1 MSVEITRDR
10 RRFLSNAAMTVAAA
24 QLGIAGCAKAQSSA
38 ATKLPV
44 EGDLPS
50 LGGATTWLNS
60 QPLTP
65 RGLRGSVVL
74 FNFWTFSCINSIR
87 VFPYL
92 RAWAAK
98 YKQQGFVVIGV
109 QAPEF
114 EFEKN
119 LDNVRWAVKDRSID
133 YPIAVDNDLAI
144 WQAFNNSYWPALY
157 FVDARGHI
165 RHHRFGEGDYE
176 QSEVV
181 IQQLLTEA
189 GVQGIVRELAK
200 VEGVGIEAAPD
211 WADLK
216 SPESYVGY
224 DHAENFASPGGQAW
238 DKRRVYVGPSTLKL
252 NQWALS
258 GDWTSKKQFAL
269 LNAPNGQIAYR
280 FHARDLHFIMG
291 PSAPG
296 TTVRFRVTI
305 DGQPPGASHGVD
317 VDAQGNGTV
326 IEPRLYQLIRQPQP
340 IQPQP
345 IQPQPIQPQPIID
358 RQFQIQFLDPGVE
371 AFDFT
376 FG

>member
-1 MSVEITRDR
+1 VPVEINKDR
-10 RRFLSNAAMTVAAA
+10 RRFLGNAMMTIAAA
-24 QLGIAGCAKAQSSA
+24 QFGVGGCAKAQPA
-38 ATKLPV
+38 GTVRMPV

-50 LGGATTWLNS
+50 LEGATTWLNS

-74 FNFWTFSCINSIR
+74 VNFWTFSCINSIR
-87 VFPYL
+87 VLPYL

-98 YKQQGFVVIGV
+98 YKRQGLVVIGV

-119 LDNVRWAVKDRSID
+119 VDNVRWAVKDRMID
-133 YPIAVDNDLAI
+133 YPIAIDNDLAI
-144 WQAFNNSYWPALY
+144 WQAFNNGYWPALY
-157 FVDARGHI
+157 FVDARGRI
-165 RHHRFGEGDYE
+165 RHHQFGEGEYE
-176 QSEVV
+176 QSERV
-181 IQQLLTEA
+181 IQQLLTDPGA
-189 GVQGIVRELAK
+189 QGIGRELAK

-224 DHAENFASPGGQAW
+224 DRAENFASPGGEAS
-238 DKRRVYVGPSTLKL
+238 DKRHAYACPSTLKL

-258 GDWTSKKQFAL
+258 GEWTAKKQFAL
-269 LNAPNGQIAYR
+269 LNAPNGQIEYR
-280 FHARDLHFIMG
+280 FHARDLHLIMG

-296 TTVRFRVTI
+296 ASVRFRVTI
-305 DGQPPGASHGVD
+305 DGQPPGAAHGVD
-317 VDAQGNGTV
+317 VDGVGNGTV
-326 IEPRLYQLIRQPQP
+326 IQPRLYQLIRQPQP
-340 IQPQP
+340 IS
-345 IQPQPIQPQPIID
+345 D
-358 RQFQIQFLDPGVE
+358 RQFQIEFLDPGVE